1 MGAEATGAEAMAAE
15 ATGAEA
21 MGAMDDDDTRTG
33 MTGRARFVYGPRPLG
48 SVVPDV
54 TRQSY
59 RRHNPAS
66 AQILADWDI
75 IVGPKVASMTVPR
88 RLDRGVLTISCAGP
102 TAMDLH
108 YMGVEVINRINT
120 HLGGKPVH
128 SLKFTQAGMPR
139 KGAPARPPPPEAAR
153 EAEAAVAGL
162 PDGELKSALAAL
174 GRVVIGRSKHS
185 TRISK
190 KL

>member
-1 MGAEATGAEAMAAE
+1 MIEAEAMA
-15 ATGAEA
+15 
-21 MGAMDDDDTRTG
+21 DDDTRSDMAG
-33 MTGRARFVYGPRPLG
+33 PARFVYGPRPLG
-48 SVVPDV
+48 GLIPTV
-54 TRQSY
+54 TRHTF

-75 IVGPKVASMTVPR
+75 MVGPKVASVTVPR
-88 RLDRGVLTISCAGP
+88 RLDRGVLTIACAGP
-102 TAMDLH
+102 AAMDLH

-120 HLGGKPVH
+120 HLGGQPVH

-139 KGAPARPPPPEAAR
+139 KASLEVPKPPEAIL
-153 EAEAAVAGL
+153 EAEAAVADL
-162 PDGELKSALAAL
+162 PEGELRSALAAL

-185 TRISK
+185 TRRSK